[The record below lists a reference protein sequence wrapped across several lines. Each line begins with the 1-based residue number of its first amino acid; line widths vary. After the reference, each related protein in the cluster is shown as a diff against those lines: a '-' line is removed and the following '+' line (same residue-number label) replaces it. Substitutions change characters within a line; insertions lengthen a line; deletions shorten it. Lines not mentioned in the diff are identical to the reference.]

1 VDSLQISDQI
11 VKEKECIIM
20 DCLFLNMLAASTLKS
35 NSFLENIAVF
45 AILAVVF
52 GGIGFGIKT
61 LRKKFPVLNKNLTV
75 KKENI
80 TKKESIPEESTPEEV
95 KIKCPNCSQ
104 EYIIPYSYI
113 GKKAK
118 CETCNNDFTVTKS
131 L

>member
-1 VDSLQISDQI
+1 MDSLQISDQI

-95 KIKCPNCSQ
+95 KIKCKNVLKNILFPIAILEKRQNVKPV
-104 EYIIPYSYI
+104 IMI
-113 GKKAK
+113 
-118 CETCNNDFTVTKS
+118 
-131 L
+131 LL